1 MLTRAIA
8 FWVAQGAKRRLKKFE
23 QSLGQCRKVQHQ
35 LLQNVLRTN
44 QESDYGRRHDFAKI
58 DTYADF
64 IQSIPLSN
72 YGYVWPYIDRCR
84 QGETNALFGP
94 GQDIVQ
100 YSLTSGTTAPA
111 KYIPVTSKFLHC
123 YQRGWEIWGYKA
135 ISDHPES
142 YLRKILQ
149 VTGDAEEQ
157 FTESGVPCGAISGV
171 LAKHQRYIIRQAYV
185 TPYRVS
191 QIPIAADR
199 YYTIMRFAVMGD
211 IAFISTANPST
222 ILALAQTAAERAES
236 LIRDIH
242 DGTLDAQLSLPREMR
257 EQFEL
262 RLKKNPVRAK
272 DLEVLLGTHGRL
284 LPMHYWNLSFLANW
298 TGGTLG
304 MYLPRLAEYFGPVP
318 IRDIGLL
325 ASEGRIT
332 IPVADN
338 TPEGILDI
346 HANFYE
352 FVPQEEY
359 DLIDDPQGEDTIK
372 QEVTVLQGS
381 QLEKGKCYYIFLTNY
396 AGLYRYNLGDL
407 VHVTDHINTT
417 PVLEFLSK
425 GAHSSSITGEK
436 LTEKQVVDAVRTVA
450 DELAVALDSFI
461 MVPQWDDPPHYRLYL
476 ASEQPLP
483 RQDLDRLAQRIEVRL
498 EMSNIEYESKRDSER
513 LGMLEVRQVPARV
526 LAEMD
531 EQILQANQGRREQFK
546 HRFLYNEPLEL
557 E

>member
-1 MLTRAIA
+1 
-8 FWVAQGAKRRLKKFE
+8 
-23 QSLGQCRKVQHQ
+23 
-35 LLQNVLRTN
+35 
-44 QESDYGRRHDFAKI
+44 
-58 DTYADF
+58 
-64 IQSIPLSN
+64 
-72 YGYVWPYIDRCR
+72 
-84 QGETNALFGP
+84 
-94 GQDIVQ
+94 VQ
-100 YSLTSGTTAPA
+100 YALTSGTTAPA
-111 KYIPVTSKFLHC
+111 KYIPITSEFLRR

-135 ISDHPES
+135 IADHPES

-157 FTESGVPCGAISGV
+157 FTENGVPCGAISGV

-185 TPYRVS
+185 APYQVS

-199 YYTIMRFAVMGD
+199 YYTIMRFAVMED

-222 ILALAQTAAERAES
+222 ILALAQSAAERSEA

-242 DGTLDAQLSLPREMR
+242 DGTLDAQLTLPREMR
-257 EQFEL
+257 EQFEH
-262 RLKKNPVRAK
+262 RLKKNSVRAK
-272 DLEVLLGTHGRL
+272 ELEVLLGTHGRL
-284 LPMHYWNLSFLANW
+284 LPMHYWDLSFLANW

-304 MYLPRLAEYFGPVP
+304 MYLPRLAEYYGPVP
-318 IRDIGLL
+318 IRDIGFL

-332 IPVADN
+332 IPVADS

-346 HANFYE
+346 QANFYE

-372 QEVTVLQGS
+372 QELTVLQGS

-450 DELAVALDSFI
+450 DELAVALESFI
-461 MVPQWDDPPHYRLYL
+461 IVPQWDDPPHYRLYL

-483 RQDLDRLAQRIEVRL
+483 RQDLERLSQRIDQRL
-498 EMSNIEYESKRDSER
+498 TMNNIEYESKRDSER
-513 LGMLEVRQVPARV
+513 LGILEVRQVPAQV
-526 LAEMD
+526 LAEKD
-531 EQILQANQGRREQFK
+531 EQQLQANQGRREQFK
-546 HRFLYNEPLEL
+546 HRFLYNKPLEL

>member
-1 MLTRAIA
+1 
-8 FWVAQGAKRRLKKFE
+8 
-23 QSLGQCRKVQHQ
+23 
-35 LLQNVLRTN
+35 LRTN
-44 QESDYGRRHDFAKI
+44 QESEYGRQHDFTKI
-58 DTYADF
+58 ETYSDF

-72 YGYVWPYIDRCR
+72 YGYLWPYIDRCR

-100 YSLTSGTTAPA
+100 YALTSGTTAPA
-111 KYIPVTSKFLHC
+111 KYIPVTAEFLRR

-135 ISDHPES
+135 IADHPDS

-185 TPYRVS
+185 TPYQVS

-199 YYTIMRFAVMGD
+199 YYTIMRFAVMQD
-211 IAFISTANPST
+211 IAFVSTANPST
-222 ILALAQTAAERAES
+222 ILSLAQTAAERAES

-242 DGTLDAQLSLPREMR
+242 DGTLDAQLTLPREMR
-257 EQFEL
+257 EQFER
-262 RLKKNPVRAK
+262 RLKKNPAQAK
-272 DLEVLLGTHGRL
+272 ELEGLLGAHGRL

-304 MYLPRLAEYFGPVP
+304 MYLPRLAEYYGPAP

-332 IPVADN
+332 IPMADN

-359 DLIDDPQGEDTIK
+359 DLIEDPQGEDTFK
-372 QEVTVLQGS
+372 QEVTALQGS

-407 VHVTDHINTT
+407 VHVTDHINTV

-450 DELAVALDSFI
+450 DELAVSLDSFI

-476 ASEQPLP
+476 ASDQPLP

-546 HRFLYNEPLEL
+546 HRFLYNKPLEL

>member
-1 MLTRAIA
+1 MLARVIA
-8 FWVAQGAKRRLKKFE
+8 FWVAKHAKGRLKKFE
-23 QSLGQCRKVQHQ
+23 QSLGQCRKVQHE
-35 LLQNVLRTN
+35 LLQKLLPAN
-44 QESDYGRRHDFAKI
+44 QESEYGRRHGFDSI
-58 DTYADF
+58 GTYADF

-72 YGYVWPYIDRCR
+72 YGYLRPYIDRCR
-84 QGETNALFGP
+84 QGETKALFGP
-94 GQDIVQ
+94 GQEVVHFA
-100 YSLTSGTTAPA
+100 LTSGTTAPA
-111 KYIPVTSKFLHC
+111 KYIPVTSEFLQS

-135 ISDHPES
+135 IFDHPES

-149 VTGDAEEQ
+149 VTGNAEEQ

-171 LAKHQRYIIRQAYV
+171 LAKHQKYIIRQAYV
-185 TPYRVS
+185 TPNHIS
-191 QIPIAADR
+191 QIPIALDR
-199 YYTIMRFAVMGD
+199 YYTIMRFAVAQD

-222 ILALAQTAAERAES
+222 ILALAQTAAERAET
-236 LIRDIH
+236 LLRDIH
-242 DGTLDAQLSLPREMR
+242 DGTLDAELSLPREMR
-257 EQFEL
+257 VQFEGG
-262 RLKKNPVRAK
+262 LKKNPARAQE
-272 DLEVLLGTHGRL
+272 LESLLQTYGRL

-304 MYLPRLAEYFGPVP
+304 MYLPRLAEYYGPVP

-332 IPVADN
+332 IPMSDN

-346 HANFYE
+346 QTNFYE

-359 DLIDDPQGEDTIK
+359 DRLEDPQAEDTIR
-372 QEVTVLQGS
+372 QDLTVLQAC
-381 QLEKGKCYYIFLTNY
+381 QLKKGKCYYIFLTNF

-407 VHVTDHINTT
+407 VRVTDHIETT

-425 GAHSSSITGEK
+425 GSHSSSITGEK
-436 LTEKQVVDAVRTVA
+436 LTEKQVVDAVRAVA
-450 DELAVALDSFI
+450 DELAVALESFI

-483 RQDLDRLAQRIEVRL
+483 RQDLERLSHRIDQRL
-498 EMSNIEYESKRDSER
+498 TMNNIEYESKRDSER

-526 LAEMD
+526 LAEKD
-531 EQILQANQGRREQFK
+531 EQQLQANQGRREQFK

>member
-1 MLTRAIA
+1 MLTRMIA

-23 QSLGQCRKVQHQ
+23 QSLGQCRKIQLQ
-35 LLQNVLRTN
+35 LLLKILHTN
-44 QESDYGRRHDFAKI
+44 QGSDYGRQHGFDSI
-58 DTYADF
+58 GTYANF
-64 IQSIPLSN
+64 IQAIPLSN
-72 YGYVWPYIDRCR
+72 YSYLRPYIDRCR
-84 QGETNALFGP
+84 QGETSALFGP
-94 GQDIVQ
+94 DQDIVQ
-100 YSLTSGTTAPA
+100 YALTSGTTAPA
-111 KYIPVTSKFLHC
+111 KYIPVTRDFLRT

-135 ISDHPES
+135 IFDHPDS

-171 LAKHQRYIIRQAYV
+171 LAKHQRYIVRKFYV
-185 TPYRVS
+185 TPYCIS
-191 QIPIAADR
+191 QVPIAADR
-199 YYTIMRFAVMGD
+199 YYSIMRFAIVQD

-222 ILALAQTAAERAES
+222 ILALAQTAAERVET
-236 LIRDIH
+236 LIRDVH
-242 DGTLDAQLSLPREMR
+242 DGTLDKNLSLPREMR
-257 EQFEL
+257 KQFEA
-262 RLKKNPVRAK
+262 RLSKNPTRAK
-272 DLEVLLGTHGRL
+272 ELEGIVQEHGRL
-284 LPMHYWNLSFLANW
+284 LPMHYWNLSFLAHW

-304 MYLPRLAEYFGPVP
+304 MYLPRLAEFYGPTP

-332 IPVADN
+332 IPMADN
-338 TPEGILDI
+338 TPEGVLDI

-359 DLIDDPQGEDTIK
+359 DQLDDPQGQNSIERDL
-372 QEVTVLQGS
+372 TVLQGS
-381 QLEKGKCYYIFLTNY
+381 QLEKDKCYYIFLTNY

-407 VHVTDHINTT
+407 VRVTGHIDTT

-450 DELAVALDSFI
+450 DELAIALESFI
-461 MVPQWDDPPHYRLYL
+461 VVPQWDNPPHYRLYL
-476 ASEQPLP
+476 AANQPLP

-526 LAEMD
+526 LTEKD
-531 EQILQANQGRREQFK
+531 EQQLQANQGRREQFK

>member
-23 QSLGQCRKVQHQ
+23 QSLEQCRKVQLQ
-35 LLQNVLRTN
+35 LLQNILRTN
-44 QESDYGRRHDFAKI
+44 QESEYGRQHDFPTI

-72 YGYVWPYIDRCR
+72 YGYVCPYIDRCR
-84 QGETNALFGP
+84 QGQTNALFGP

-100 YSLTSGTTAPA
+100 YALTSGTTAPA
-111 KYIPVTSKFLHC
+111 KYIPITSEFLHS

-135 ISDHPES
+135 IADHPDS

-157 FTESGVPCGAISGV
+157 CTESGVPCGAISGV
-171 LAKHQRYIIRQAYV
+171 LAKHQRYIIRQAYA

-199 YYTIMRFAVMGD
+199 YYTIMRFAVMQD

-222 ILALAQTAAERAES
+222 ILVLAQTAAERAEA

-242 DGTLDAQLSLPREMR
+242 DGTLDTQLSLPREMR

-272 DLEVLLGTHGRL
+272 ELEGLLQSHGRL
-284 LPMHYWNLSFLANW
+284 LPMHYWSLSFLANW

-304 MYLPRLAEYFGPVP
+304 LYLPRLAEYYGPVP

-346 HANFYE
+346 QANFYE

-359 DLIDDPQGEDTIK
+359 DLIEDPQAKDTLK
-372 QEVTVLQGS
+372 QDLTVLQAS

-407 VHVTDHINTT
+407 VHVTDHVNTA

-450 DELAVALDSFI
+450 DELAVALESFI

-476 ASEQPLP
+476 ASQQPLP
-483 RQDLDRLAQRIEVRL
+483 RQDLDRLSHRIDQRL
-498 EMSNIEYESKRDSER
+498 TMNNIEYESKRDSER
-513 LGMLEVRQVPARV
+513 LGMMEVRQVPARV
-526 LAEMD
+526 LTEKD
-531 EQILQANQGRREQFK
+531 EQVLQANQGRREQFK
-546 HRFLYNEPLEL
+546 HRFLYNKPLEL